1 MKKIKQQ
8 INTVLLNTKINN
20 SKFYTIEVKTNGT
33 SLKENITSTFL
44 NKSSFKKLLLNSIIN
59 TKELKFPIKIT
70 YFESFS
76 YLQKYLFLKN
86 KNKQIHT
93 IIYLNINNSLYT
105 NSDIVL
111 KLKNENIFFN
121 FKNLID
127 YVLIKDLESGVFL

>member
-121 FKNLID
+121 FNNLID